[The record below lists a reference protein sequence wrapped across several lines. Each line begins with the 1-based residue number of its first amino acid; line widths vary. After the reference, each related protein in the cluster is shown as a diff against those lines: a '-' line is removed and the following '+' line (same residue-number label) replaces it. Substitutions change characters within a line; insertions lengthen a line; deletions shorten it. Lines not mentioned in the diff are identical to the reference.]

1 LQGDG
6 DIRMR
11 LYAAWTLG
19 RLGDRSGLPS
29 AEQVLR
35 SPDPHLRASA
45 AWTLGEI
52 GGEEAMSL
60 LKVAL
65 RDEAPTVKMHAVWAL
80 DRIVRPRG
88 KTPTVSGVS
97 KLS

>member
-29 AEQVLR
+29 AEHVLKN
-35 SPDPHLRASA
+35 PDQHLRANA

-52 GGEEAMSL
+52 GGEEAMAL
-60 LKVAL
+60 LKVVL

-80 DRIVRPRG
+80 DRIVRPRA
-88 KTPTVSGVS
+88 KIPTSSGVS